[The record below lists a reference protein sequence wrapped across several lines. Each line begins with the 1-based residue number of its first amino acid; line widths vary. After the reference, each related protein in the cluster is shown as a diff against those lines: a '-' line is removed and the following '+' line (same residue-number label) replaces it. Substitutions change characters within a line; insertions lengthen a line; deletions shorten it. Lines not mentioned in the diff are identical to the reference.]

1 MAVNQMSRFLCTDAS
16 LSDEQ
21 VLHLYVQRWNI
32 EVFFRET
39 KRRLALNK
47 YQIRSEKG
55 IQRLWMIASKIQEE
69 QVAFIFHFAQNGG
82 SIPALLEMIR

>member
-1 MAVNQMSRFLCTDAS
+1 M
-16 LSDEQ
+16 
-21 VLHLYVQRWNI
+21 Y

-39 KRRLALNK
+39 KRRLALNQ

-55 IQRLWMIASKIQEE
+55 IQRLWLIASLAYLLACCSSNAFNFSEGYKKIASKIQEE
-69 QVAFIFHFAQNGG
+69 QIAFIFHFAQNSG